1 MSLFQFDF
9 RVRYAETDQMGV
21 SYYANYFV
29 WFEMGRTEYFRSLGV
44 DYTEC
49 EKKGIYL
56 PVVEANCRYSSPARY
71 DERLSIE
78 VAVSRFGKSSMK
90 FVYRITEKETR
101 RKIAEGYTVHAF
113 VNTDMKPVRVPEEI
127 RARVTLQEIDPR
139 SK

>member
-1 MSLFQFDF
+1 VSLFQFEF

-44 DYTEC
+44 GYVEC

-56 PVVEANCRYSSPARY
+56 PVVEANCHYFSPARY
-71 DERLSIE
+71 DELLAIE
-78 VAVSRFGKSSMK
+78 VAVSKFGKSSMK

-101 RKIAEGYTVHAF
+101 RKIAEGYSVHAF
-113 VNTDMKPVRVPEEI
+113 VDQTMKPVRVPDEI
-127 RARVTLQEIDPR
+127 RNRVTLQEINPQ
-139 SK
+139 S